1 VSQRRSACCVVSA
14 TPFAD
19 VLQSVDH
26 PYIVKLR
33 YAWQT
38 SDKLYVVVDYCPGGE
53 LFFWLRA
60 HQTFSEQRVQLY
72 AAELVLAL
80 DHLHQ
85 KNVVYRDLKPENILL
100 DADGHIQLADFG
112 LSKEHVTSFTPG
124 EGATHTFCGTPEY
137 IAPEVLLQKE
147 GHGKGVD
154 WWSLG
159 TFIYEMLNGLPPFY
173 DQNVETMYK
182 KIMTERLV
190 FPDHFSAEACDLLK
204 GMLTRDPAK
213 RLGAGGAKEIM
224 RMPFFAA
231 LDWDAV
237 MARQVAAEF
246 TPPTKRAGLTNFD
259 QEFTQGAYPHGS
271 AFAVRLFHPPPLP
284 LQKPLWIRTTPSSCP
299 PQQWSV
305 PTLKALHLWA
315 TPPCST
321 SRQLSLSWPLQGVWD
336 EYLFIMHSSPQLTS
350 SLVHPGHMSVEVTWT

>member
-1 VSQRRSACCVVSA
+1 MSVAA
-14 TPFAD
+14 TKLCMHWHSPLSTD

-53 LFFWLRA
+53 LFFWLRS

-124 EGATHTFCGTPEY
+124 DGATHTFCGTPEY

-190 FPDHFSAEACDLLK
+190 FPEHFSAEACDLLR

-224 RMPFFAA
+224 RMPFFAS
-231 LDWDAV
+231 LDWEAV
-237 MARQVAAEF
+237 MARQVPAEF
-246 TPPTKRAGLTNFD
+246 IPPTKRAGLTNFD
-259 QEFTQGAYPHGS
+259 QEFTQGKLQPSMCSFTIATPQTQ
-271 AFAVRLFHPPPLP
+271 P
-284 LQKPLWIRTTPSSCP
+284 LQKHLWIPTTPSSCH
-299 PQQWSV
+299 PQPWSA
-305 PTLKALHLWA
+305 PTSRDSPLWA
-315 TPPCST
+315 TLPCST
-321 SRQLSLSWPLQGVWD
+321 SDCKANQAVRVWAGVVICSL
-336 EYLFIMHSSPQLTS
+336 MHS
-350 SLVHPGHMSVEVTWT
+350 